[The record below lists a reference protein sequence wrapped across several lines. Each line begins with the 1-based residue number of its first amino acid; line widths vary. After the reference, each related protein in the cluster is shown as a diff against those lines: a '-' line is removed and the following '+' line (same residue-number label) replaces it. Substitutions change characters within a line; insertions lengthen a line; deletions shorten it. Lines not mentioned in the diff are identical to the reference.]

1 MVELATEAFDFD
13 VQRVLE
19 ECGPEDHADRT
30 DRSQMFHGQTR
41 SWFDRLSVGL
51 L

>member
-30 DRSQMFHGQTR
+30 DRSQMFHGRQR
-41 SWFDRLSVGL
+41 LCFDGFSVGL